1 MTNSTR
7 RDALGVL
14 ALQGDYVE
22 HQRMLERLGCPSRS
36 VRKAS
41 ELDEIDALILPG
53 GESTTMIKFILEE
66 DLLEPLKRL
75 FDRGAA
81 FYGTCAGAILLA
93 KDVTSPSQPSLGLL
107 DIAVERNGYGR
118 QVDSHESSEP
128 CSELG
133 KAPLPMVF
141 IRAPV
146 ITRTGPSVRV
156 LAEHRTKPVLVRE
169 ERVLVSTFHPE
180 LSEDTRVHE
189 YFLDR
194 VARREADPIAWS
206 RRLQKL

>member
-1 MTNSTR
+1 MTNFTR
-7 RDALGVL
+7 RDDLGVL

-22 HQRMLERLGCPSRS
+22 HQRMLERLGCPSRL

-41 ELDEIDALILPG
+41 DLDGIGALILPG

-66 DLLEPLKRL
+66 DLLDPLKQL
-75 FDRGAA
+75 FHRGTA

-93 KDVTSPSQPSLGLL
+93 KEVMSPTQLSLGVL

-156 LAEHRTKPVLVRE
+156 LAEHRHNPVLVRE

-189 YFLDR
+189 YFLER
-194 VARREADPIAWS
+194 VARRETDPITWT
-206 RRLQKL
+206 RRR